1 MALRCLIVD
10 DSPRFLEAARVLLE
24 QEGIAVVGVALTSA
38 EALRRA
44 VELKPDV
51 TLLDIDLGEESG
63 FDLVQRLESET
74 SLLPSSMILIST
86 HAEED
91 FADLITA
98 SPAAGLLSKSNLSAH
113 AIHKS
118 LAGPSMVLRPTAP
131 KDARGNDMVATGLW
145 MERVFQ

>member
-1 MALRCLIVD
+1 MREFPASCNALQHSACDPRGMALRCLIVD
-10 DSPRFLEAARVLLE
+10 DSPRFLEAARALLE

-63 FDLVQRLESET
+63 FDLAQRLESEI
-74 SLLPSSMILIST
+74 SLMPSSVILIST

-98 SPAAGLLSKSNLSAH
+98 SPAAGFLSKSNLSARV
-113 AIHKS
+113 IREI
-118 LAGPSMVLRPTAP
+118 LGGTVNGAP
-131 KDARGNDMVATGLW
+131 ADRA
-145 MERVFQ
+145 